1 VDHRLFDPAV
11 AATISVLELGTG
23 TGILPVLL
31 QRSHSLTQ
39 GTTKQSQLPLHTAVF
54 RSWTATD
61 QYDNLKL
68 VRKNLRL
75 NGLEDTPSVNIAE
88 LDWLNVRPPRAG
100 DGNEELYDAIVAVDC
115 LYNEA
120 LVAPF
125 VRTLDRY
132 AILGKTTVYVLVEL
146 RSSDVVSTEEIWLRA
161 VRI

>member
-1 VDHRLFDPAV
+1 
-11 AATISVLELGTG
+11 
-23 TGILPVLL
+23 
-31 QRSHSLTQ
+31 
-39 GTTKQSQLPLHTAVF
+39 LHTAVF